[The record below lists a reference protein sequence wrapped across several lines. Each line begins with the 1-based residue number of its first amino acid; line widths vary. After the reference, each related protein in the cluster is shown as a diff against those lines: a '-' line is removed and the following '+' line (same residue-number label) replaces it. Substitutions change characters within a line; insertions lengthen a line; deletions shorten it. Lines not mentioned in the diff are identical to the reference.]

1 MAELATLAR
10 PYSKAIF
17 ELAKS
22 QGRLEAWDRMLDLL
36 AVVAN
41 DANDAL
47 AIIGY
52 SNQSGDTIRFV
63 ASVRTTEVAW

>member
-1 MAELATLAR
+1 V
-10 PYSKAIF
+10 
-17 ELAKS
+17 
-22 QGRLEAWDRMLDLL
+22 
-36 AVVAN
+36 AVVAD
-41 DANDAL
+41 DAHDAL